1 MNILNFIKNNLLIK
15 VTSANALL
23 VMVRMIFSLISQK
36 VLAIVIGAEGIA
48 QVGNFRNVLSFF
60 EQFSILGTSNG
71 LVKYISEFKDNN
83 KKLNDLFST
92 SIVFASF
99 AAIVS
104 FIVLFFYSNV
114 INNIIFGSEKDYA
127 YIFKILAFIVPF
139 MAINANLNALING
152 ISDYKIYSKV
162 TFSTVIVSAFL
173 IVFLTIKHK
182 INGSIIAI
190 TLIPII
196 QFFIIYLFIS
206 KPFTRYI
213 NIKKFNLKLVFKN
226 ELLSYTI
233 MSVIV
238 IFSINYVDVAVRNLI
253 EKNVSIVEA
262 GYWTAMGSISKT
274 YMQFSSAIFPLYI
287 LPRFAKITNT
297 YDFKSEIK
305 KIYKM
310 LLPLIIVGMILV
322 FLFKNLII
330 RTLYTDDFLSMSGLF
345 KWQLLGDLVKFI
357 ALVIAYQFLAKKQ
370 IVYFIFTEILS
381 VALFYFFSVYLIDI
395 YGTEGVVMAHL
406 VRYILYLLV
415 VLYILRHSFI
425 GENRDL

>member
-1 MNILNFIKNNLLIK
+1 MIK

-23 VMVRMIFSLISQK
+23 VIVRMIFSLISQK

-83 KKLNDLFST
+83 NKLNDLFST

-104 FIVLFFYSNV
+104 FIVLFFYSND

-206 KPFTRYI
+206 KAFTRYI
-213 NIKKFNLKLVFKN
+213 NIKKFNLRLVFKN

-274 YMQFSSAIFPLYI
+274 YMQFASAIFPLYI